1 MSVQAMSWAM
11 EQQKVIEPSARHVLL
26 CLANYAGQDG
36 RAAFP
41 AVSRLAVDTG
51 YSERTVQYRLR
62 DLEAAGLILRGN
74 QAIAAAYVDR
84 HDRRPVVYDLAIKRG
99 AADAPRNGRGA
110 AEDRTGCNSKQNGVQ
125 LRAERGAAAAP
136 NPSINHQLTVNEPIC
151 DQYGFDDFWK
161 RYPKKVQKKDARKA
175 WEKINPDTELFN
187 RILSSLDKH
196 CVSQD
201 WVKSNGQFIPNAATW
216 LNGERWEDEVK
227 PVSAQRTSSYVDLP
241 VHTQEQYEEAAD
253 GSPNF

>member
-1 MSVQAMSWAM
+1 MSVQAMTWAL
-11 EQQKVIEPSARHVLL
+11 EQQIVTEPHARHVLL
-26 CLANYAGQDG
+26 CLANYADKQG

-41 AVSRLAVDTG
+41 SVTSLSLDTG
-51 YSERTVQYRLR
+51 LAARTIQYRLR
-62 DLEAAGLILRGN
+62 DLEKEGLIRKGN
-74 QAIAAAYVDR
+74 QAVAAAYIPHRDR
-84 HDRRPVVYDLAIKRG
+84 VPVCYDLAM
-99 AADAPRNGRGA
+99 
-110 AEDRTGCNSKQNGVQ
+110 
-125 LRAERGAAAAP
+125 ERGACGAPGACQNTTGCTPEHNGVHATTQRGAQHAP

-227 PVSAQRTSSYVDLP
+227 PVSAQRTSSYVGLP